1 MTYHPIKCYKLIKLL
16 VNRSTKANPEGQPW
30 LHSDPPS
37 GAKERV
43 KMEKEKPQKNSWYQ
57 IDNGLGPIRAKL
69 MESPRQ
75 GKGWKDIVLMDVKG
89 SDAGF
94 FDEMGSVYVSDILR
108 PLEPHEV

>member
-1 MTYHPIKCYKLIKLL
+1 
-16 VNRSTKANPEGQPW
+16 
-30 LHSDPPS
+30 
-37 GAKERV
+37 
-43 KMEKEKPQKNSWYQ
+43 MEKEKLQKDSWYQ

-94 FDEMGSVYVSDILR
+94 FDEMGSVYVKDILR
-108 PLEPHEV
+108 PLESHEV

>member
-1 MTYHPIKCYKLIKLL
+1 
-16 VNRSTKANPEGQPW
+16 
-30 LHSDPPS
+30 
-37 GAKERV
+37 
-43 KMEKEKPQKNSWYQ
+43 MEKEKLQKDGWYQ

-108 PLEPHEV
+108 PLEPHEIHKRQATGNKQG

>member
-1 MTYHPIKCYKLIKLL
+1 
-16 VNRSTKANPEGQPW
+16 
-30 LHSDPPS
+30 
-37 GAKERV
+37 
-43 KMEKEKPQKNSWYQ
+43 MEKEKLQKDNWYQ

-75 GKGWKDIVLMDVKG
+75 GTGWKDMVLMDVKG

-108 PLEPHEV
+108 PLEPHEIHKRQATGNKLWITGLTAVP